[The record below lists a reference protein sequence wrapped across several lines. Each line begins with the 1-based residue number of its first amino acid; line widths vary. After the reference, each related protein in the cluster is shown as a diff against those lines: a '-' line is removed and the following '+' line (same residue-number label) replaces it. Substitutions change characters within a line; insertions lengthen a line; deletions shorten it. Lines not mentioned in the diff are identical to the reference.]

1 MAGPLWTEMM
11 ALVRHRSDTLV
22 GREVPTSVGVYAWI
36 RSGSPVYSG
45 RAVGADGLRER
56 IWKNHLAKGLDLSR
70 SSFRRNVCA
79 SLGIADTSVTTIRP
93 TRLTEEDV
101 APVNDWIRQCEVAWR
116 VFDTGDRPA
125 DVEAAKRFEKALHLE
140 WRPPL
145 SRR

>member
-1 MAGPLWTEMM
+1 M
-11 ALVRHRSDTLV
+11 
-22 GREVPTSVGVYAWI
+22 
-36 RSGSPVYSG
+36 G

-56 IWKNHLAKGLDLSR
+56 IWKNHLAKGPDLSR

-116 VFDTGDRPA
+116 VFDTGDRVA